1 MVNQKQFTQS
11 LDGQS
16 FLRAAADFAIVQ
28 ISALAALMLA
38 LLLRVQAESAISAD
52 AVEEMLRTYY
62 VSVFLPLSLV
72 FPIVYSLSGFYTY
85 SRFYAPAQKWKAIVQ
100 GTIHAT
106 LIYLGISFLI
116 TRSGTLPRSAILAF
130 AVMVAV
136 GTVGT
141 RWLKDRLKS
150 EPAANPDSTCLASES
165 PVLVVGGAGY
175 IGSILVR
182 KLLAAGRKVR
192 VLDSLVYGAEA
203 IRDVLDHPNLELM
216 VGDCRNIQSVV
227 SAVKGVDSIA
237 HLAAIVG
244 DPACEQDR
252 QIALEINYAAT
263 RMLIEIARGAGVRR
277 LVFAS
282 SCSVYGAADTIMNER
297 SEAQPISLYGQTKVD
312 SERALLDAVS
322 ETFHPTI
329 LRFATVFGNSHR
341 PRFDLVVNLLTAKAH
356 QEGVI
361 TIFNGEQWRPFIHV
375 DDVAQAVV
383 EVLNAPEALVSGQ
396 IFNVGDSR
404 LNYTLGQVA
413 DKIREQFPAVRVE
426 HVENSDRRNYRVS
439 FDKIRNQLGFQSRVF
454 LEEGI
459 EELKSA
465 LENGE
470 ITNYKEVS
478 YNNQRFLAAAGSPT
492 LSSVVDTQVI
502 AAFARA
508 TASPQVLPVAATQNA
523 SLRGALN

>member
-1 MVNQKQFTQS
+1 MIHNS
-11 LDGQS
+11 LSTSLFNGGAL
-16 FLRAAADFAIVQ
+16 FRAAADFAIVQ

-38 LLLRVQAESAISAD
+38 LLLRVQAESAITASA
-52 AVEEMLRTYY
+52 VNEMLSIYY
-62 VSVFLPLSLV
+62 LSVFLPLSLI
-72 FPIVYSLSGFYTY
+72 FPVVYTLSGFYTY
-85 SRFYAPAQKWKAIVQ
+85 SRFFAPAQKWKTIVQ
-100 GTIHAT
+100 GTVHAT
-106 LIYLGISFLI
+106 LVYLGISFLV
-116 TRSGTLPRSAILAF
+116 TRAGTFPRSALLAF
-130 AVMVAV
+130 AVLVAG

-141 RWLKDRLKS
+141 RWLKSKLNS
-150 EPAANPDSTCLASES
+150 EAASYEHGKKADAES

-182 KLLAAGRKVR
+182 KLLAEGRRVR
-192 VLDSLVYGAEA
+192 VLDSLVYGAEP
-203 IRDVLDHPNLELM
+203 IRDVLHHPNLELM

-252 QIALEINYAAT
+252 QTALEINYAAT

-297 SEAQPISLYGQTKVD
+297 SETQPISLYGQTKVD
-312 SERALLDAVS
+312 SEKALLDSAS
-322 ETFHPTI
+322 EVFHPTV

-383 EVLNAPEALVSGQ
+383 EVLKAPQALVSGQ
-396 IFNVGDSR
+396 VFNVGDSR

-413 DKIREQFPAVRVE
+413 DKIREQFPGVKVE
-426 HVENSDRRNYRVS
+426 HVDNSDRRNYRVS
-439 FDKIRNQLGFQSRVF
+439 FDKIRTQLGFQSRVL
-454 LEEGI
+454 LEDGI
-459 EELKSA
+459 AELRQA
-465 LENGE
+465 LESGD
-470 ITNYKEVS
+470 IVNYKEVS
-478 YNNQRFLAAAGSPT
+478 YNNQRFLASAGSPT
-492 LSSVVDTQVI
+492 LSSVIDTQVM

-508 TASPQVLPVAATQNA
+508 VSSHELAPVQAARNG
-523 SLRGALN
+523 SLHAALS